1 MRQISNHKAP
11 TVTAALDHVFGH
23 TPDGVAE
30 MSVIM
35 KTECI
40 EVNRVGRLWPM
51 AEICICCSGICK
63 RLYTEANG
71 SVWTCSNIEAVCRRL
86 VLIAMPHKY
95 MESLQLLHNAA
106 KLYCR
111 V

>member
-1 MRQISNHKAP
+1 MRQISNHKVP

-23 TPDGVAE
+23 TPDGVVE

-40 EVNRVGRLWPM
+40 EVNRVGRLWPV

-63 RLYTEANG
+63 ETAGFTQRQMGVCGPAATYSRS
-71 SVWTCSNIEAVCRRL
+71 SV
-86 VLIAMPHKY
+86 
-95 MESLQLLHNAA
+95 
-106 KLYCR
+106 
-111 V
+111 